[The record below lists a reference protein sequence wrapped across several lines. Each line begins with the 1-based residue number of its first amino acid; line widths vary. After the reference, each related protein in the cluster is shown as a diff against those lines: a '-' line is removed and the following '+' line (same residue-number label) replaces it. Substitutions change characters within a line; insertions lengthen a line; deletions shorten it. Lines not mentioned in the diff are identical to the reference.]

1 MTATFLA
8 ALMWRELANSVIL
21 ATTTHRKMGEM
32 SDGTGTQVKVQ
43 MINKCK
49 VLMTSRGLYKK
60 GESP

>member
-1 MTATFLA
+1 MAATFPA
-8 ALMWRELANSVIL
+8 ALMWRGFVNSVTL

-32 SDGTGTQVKVQ
+32 SDGTDTQVNVQ

-49 VLMTSRGLYKK
+49 VLMTSRGLDKR

>member
-8 ALMWRELANSVIL
+8 ALMWRGLANSVAL
-21 ATTTHRKMGEM
+21 ATITHRKMGEM
-32 SDGTGTQVKVQ
+32 SDGTDTQVKVQ

-49 VLMTSRGLYKK
+49 PLITSKGLYKK